1 MCGIA
6 GYFGDKEIS
15 KDKTFDCLEQM
26 KRRGPNAKGT
36 YLNCGN
42 GKNLF
47 LLHTRLSIIDVEA
60 RSNQPLDFDSNVIV
74 YNGELYNFLEL
85 RNKLLQK
92 GLNFV
97 TDSDTEVFLK
107 AHQFYGT
114 EKALDLSEGMWAY
127 ALFDKSNGSL
137 TLGRDRFGEKPLY
150 YYLDN
155 DGIYF
160 GSEIKFIFTL
170 LGKALAI
177 NFNQVNR
184 YLVNGY
190 KSLYKQKDTFFEGIQ
205 EVPPSTFLEI
215 SRDLHVREK
224 KYWNPEFSFNHELS
238 YEEAVK
244 GVRDKL
250 LQAMEIRLRA
260 DVPLAFCMSG
270 GIDSLSLISIAKRIF
285 NYDVHGFTIVDKDA
299 RYNEEQMVDLAV
311 KELQVEH
318 DYVKLSEDNFLHD
331 RQTLVSQHDAPV
343 YTISLFTHWKLMKS
357 IACKDYSIS
366 VSGTGAD
373 ELLSGYYDHHNLYLY
388 EMRDDPSFNNSLAGW
403 KKLIAPIV
411 RNPHLQNPKLYF
423 ENPEFREHIYFE
435 SSEFKKYLK
444 NHEWNEGFNE
454 TDYSNDIL
462 RNRMLNELFH
472 EGVPVILHEDDLNAM
487 YYSLENRSPYLDR
500 NLFEHCYQIPT
511 QHLVRDGF
519 AKVILR
525 DAMKDIVPKEILWN
539 PRKVGFNAPIQSL
552 VDLDNNETRDWLLKD
567 SPIYEH
573 IRRDKMEKL
582 IHERKL
588 PNSLSKF
595 LFYFISCKTFIET
608 FS

>member
-1 MCGIA
+1 MCGVA
-6 GYFGDKEIS
+6 GYFGNKVIPKEN
-15 KDKTFDCLEQM
+15 TTACLEQM
-26 KRRGPNAKGT
+26 KRRGPNAKGM
-36 YLNCGN
+36 YHHFDK

-47 LLHTRLSIIDVEA
+47 LLHTRLSIIDLED
-60 RSNQPLDFDSNVIV
+60 RSNQPFGFDSKTIV

-85 RNKLLQK
+85 KNKLIQK
-92 GLNFV
+92 GLSFV
-97 TDSDTEVFLK
+97 TNSDTEVFLK
-107 AHQFYGT
+107 AHQIYGT

-127 ALFDKSNGSL
+127 ALFDKSNGLL

-150 YYLDN
+150 YFLDE

-170 LGKALAI
+170 LGQALAI
-177 NFNQVNR
+177 NHNQLNR
-184 YLVNGY
+184 YLSNGY
-190 KSLYKQKDTFFEGIQ
+190 KSLYKQNETFFKGIQ
-205 EVPPSTFLEI
+205 EVPPATFLEV
-215 SRDLHVREK
+215 SHNLHLSER
-224 KYWNPEFSFNHELS
+224 KYWKPEFSFNHELT
-238 YEEAVK
+238 YQEAVE
-244 GVRDKL
+244 GVRNKL

-270 GIDSLSLISIAKRIF
+270 GIDSLSLISIAKRVF
-285 NYDVHGFTIVDKDA
+285 DYKVHGFTIVDNDA
-299 RYNEEQMVDLAV
+299 RYNEEEMVDLAV

-318 DYVKLSEDNFLHD
+318 DYVKLSEDNFLQEI
-331 RQTLVSQHDAPV
+331 QTLVSQHDAPV

-388 EMRDDPSFNNSLAGW
+388 ETRDDPSFNNSLAGW
-403 KKLIAPIV
+403 EKHIAPIV

-444 NHEWNEGFNE
+444 NHEWDEGFNE
-454 TDYSNDIL
+454 TTYSNDIL

-487 YYSLENRSPYLDR
+487 YYSLENRSPFLDR
-500 NLFEHCYQIPT
+500 GLFEHCYSIPT
-511 QHLVRDGF
+511 NHLVRNGF
-519 AKVILR
+519 AKVVLR
-525 DAMKDIVPKEILWN
+525 DAMKDIVPHQILWN
-539 PRKVGFNAPIQSL
+539 PHKVGFNANILSL
-552 VDLDNNETRDWLLKD
+552 IDLENKEFRNSLLND
-567 SPIYEH
+567 SPIFEH
-573 IRRDKMEKL
+573 VKKDK
-582 IHERKL
+582 IERLLKNKEF

-595 LFYFISCKTFIET
+595 LFSFISCKAFIET
-608 FS
+608 YS

>member
-15 KDKTFDCLEQM
+15 KDKTVDCLEQM
-26 KRRGPNAKGT
+26 KRRGPNARGT

-190 KSLYKQKDTFFEGIQ
+190 KSLYKQKGTFFEGIQ

-318 DYVKLSEDNFLHD
+318 DYVKLSEDNFLHEI
-331 RQTLVSQHDAPV
+331 QTLVSQHDAPV

-388 EMRDDPSFNNSLAGW
+388 ELRDDPSFNNSLAGW
-403 KKLIAPIV
+403 KKHIAPIV

-444 NHEWNEGFNE
+444 NHEWDEGFNE

-487 YYSLENRSPYLDR
+487 YYSLENRSPFLDR
-500 NLFEHCYQIPT
+500 GLFEHCYSIPT
-511 QHLVRDGF
+511 NHLVRDGF
-519 AKVILR
+519 AKVVLR
-525 DAMKDIVPKEILWN
+525 DAMKDIVPHQILWN
-539 PRKVGFNAPIQSL
+539 PRKVGFNANILSL
-552 VDLDNNETRDWLLKD
+552 LDLENKEFRNSLLND
-567 SPIYEH
+567 SPIFEH
-573 IRRDKMEKL
+573 VKKDKIELVLKKK
-582 IHERKL
+582 EF

-595 LFYFISCKTFIET
+595 LFSFISCKAFIEAY
-608 FS
+608 S

>member
-15 KDKTFDCLEQM
+15 KDKTVDCLEQM

-190 KSLYKQKDTFFEGIQ
+190 KSLYKQKGTFFEGIQ

-270 GIDSLSLISIAKRIF
+270 GIDSISLISIAKRIF

-318 DYVKLSEDNFLHD
+318 DYVKLSEDNFLHEI
-331 RQTLVSQHDAPV
+331 QTLVSQHDAPV

-388 EMRDDPSFNNSLAGW
+388 ELRDDPSFNNSLTGW
-403 KKLIAPIV
+403 KKHIAPIV

-444 NHEWNEGFNE
+444 NHEWDEGFNE

-487 YYSLENRSPYLDR
+487 YYSLENRSPFLDR
-500 NLFEHCYQIPT
+500 SLFEHCYSIPT
-511 QHLVRDGF
+511 NHLVRDGF
-519 AKVILR
+519 AKVVLR
-525 DAMKDIVPKEILWN
+525 DAMKDIVPHQILWN
-539 PRKVGFNAPIQSL
+539 PRKVGFNANILSL
-552 VDLDNNETRDWLLKD
+552 LDLENKEFRNSLLND
-567 SPIYEH
+567 SPIFEH
-573 IRRDKMEKL
+573 VKKDKIELVLKKK
-582 IHERKL
+582 EF

-595 LFYFISCKTFIET
+595 LFSFISCKAFIEAY
-608 FS
+608 S

>member
-15 KDKTFDCLEQM
+15 KDKTVDCLEQM
-26 KRRGPNAKGT
+26 KRRGPNARGT

-160 GSEIKFIFTL
+160 GSEIKFIFSL
-170 LGKALAI
+170 LGKPLAI

-190 KSLYKQKDTFFEGIQ
+190 KSLYKRKDTFFEGIQ

-215 SRDLHVREK
+215 SRNLHVREK

-270 GIDSLSLISIAKRIF
+270 GIDSISLISIAKRIF

-318 DYVKLSEDNFLHD
+318 DYVKLSEDNFLHEI
-331 RQTLVSQHDAPV
+331 QTLVSQHDAPV

-403 KKLIAPIV
+403 KKHIAPIV

-444 NHEWNEGFNE
+444 NHEWDEGFNE

-487 YYSLENRSPYLDR
+487 YYSLENRSPFLDR
-500 NLFEHCYQIPT
+500 GLFEHCYSIPT
-511 QHLVRDGF
+511 NHLVRDGF
-519 AKVILR
+519 AKVVLR
-525 DAMKDIVPKEILWN
+525 DAMKDIVPHQILWN
-539 PRKVGFNAPIQSL
+539 PRKVGFNANILSL
-552 VDLDNNETRDWLLKD
+552 LDLENKEFRNSLLND
-567 SPIYEH
+567 SPIFEH
-573 IRRDKMEKL
+573 VKKDKIELVLKKK
-582 IHERKL
+582 EF

-595 LFYFISCKTFIET
+595 LFSFISCKAFIEAY
-608 FS
+608 S

>member
-1 MCGIA
+1 
-6 GYFGDKEIS
+6 
-15 KDKTFDCLEQM
+15 
-26 KRRGPNAKGT
+26 
-36 YLNCGN
+36 
-42 GKNLF
+42 
-47 LLHTRLSIIDVEA
+47 
-60 RSNQPLDFDSNVIV
+60 
-74 YNGELYNFLEL
+74 
-85 RNKLLQK
+85 
-92 GLNFV
+92 
-97 TDSDTEVFLK
+97 
-107 AHQFYGT
+107 
-114 EKALDLSEGMWAY
+114 
-127 ALFDKSNGSL
+127 
-137 TLGRDRFGEKPLY
+137 
-150 YYLDN
+150 
-155 DGIYF
+155 
-160 GSEIKFIFTL
+160 
-170 LGKALAI
+170 LAI

-190 KSLYKQKDTFFEGIQ
+190 KSLYKRKDTFFEGIQ

-215 SRDLHVREK
+215 SRNLHVREK

-270 GIDSLSLISIAKRIF
+270 GIDSISLISIAKRIF

-318 DYVKLSEDNFLHD
+318 DYVKLSEYNFLHEI
-331 RQTLVSQHDAPV
+331 QTLVSQHDAPV

-388 EMRDDPSFNNSLAGW
+388 EMRDDPSFNNSLTGW
-403 KKLIAPIV
+403 KKHIAPIV

-444 NHEWNEGFNE
+444 NHEWDEGFNE

-487 YYSLENRSPYLDR
+487 YYSLENRSPFLDR
-500 NLFEHCYQIPT
+500 SLFEHCYSIPT
-511 QHLVRDGF
+511 NHLVRDGF
-519 AKVILR
+519 AKVVLR
-525 DAMKDIVPKEILWN
+525 DAMKDIVPHQILWN
-539 PRKVGFNAPIQSL
+539 PRKVGFNANILSL
-552 VDLDNNETRDWLLKD
+552 LDLENKEFRNSLLND
-567 SPIYEH
+567 SPIFEH
-573 IRRDKMEKL
+573 VKKDKIEL
-582 IHERKL
+582 ILKKKEF

-595 LFYFISCKTFIET
+595 LFSFISCKAFIEAY
-608 FS
+608 S

>member
-15 KDKTFDCLEQM
+15 KDKTVDCLEQM
-26 KRRGPNAKGT
+26 KRRGPNARGT

-150 YYLDN
+150 YYFDN

-190 KSLYKQKDTFFEGIQ
+190 KSLYKQKGTFFEGIQ

-318 DYVKLSEDNFLHD
+318 DYVKLSEDNFLHEI
-331 RQTLVSQHDAPV
+331 QTLVSQHDAPV

-388 EMRDDPSFNNSLAGW
+388 ELRDDPSFNNSLAGW
-403 KKLIAPIV
+403 KKHIAPIV

-444 NHEWNEGFNE
+444 NHEWDEGFNE

-487 YYSLENRSPYLDR
+487 YYSLENRSPFLDR
-500 NLFEHCYQIPT
+500 GLFEHCYSIPT
-511 QHLVRDGF
+511 NHLVRDGF
-519 AKVILR
+519 AKVVLR
-525 DAMKDIVPKEILWN
+525 DAMKDIVPHQILWN
-539 PRKVGFNAPIQSL
+539 PRKVGFNANILSL
-552 VDLDNNETRDWLLKD
+552 LDLENKEFRNSLLND
-567 SPIYEH
+567 SPIFEH
-573 IRRDKMEKL
+573 VKKDKIELVLKKK
-582 IHERKL
+582 EF

-595 LFYFISCKTFIET
+595 LFSFISCKAFIEAY
-608 FS
+608 S